1 MKKGWTILL
10 VSGVF
15 AIGVL
20 FLALAYSMVWR
31 PDFIEKLVQYA
42 SAIGFG
48 CFGFALL
55 YSCFRFLPELWRK
68 E

>member
-1 MKKGWTILL
+1 MKRGWTILL

-31 PDFIEKLVQYA
+31 LDFIEKLVQYA

-68 E
+68 V